1 MTQDDGYPLSH
12 SPRASHRGSD
22 QTRVRLRKTDLRI
35 RSLTL
40 GAHVPFNLFAIVKD
54 HAGEIDNA
62 SLMRDLKKD
71 GRFKKFRLFTEDLHL
86 PKTTIVVME
95 QDGWRVRFFIRPG
108 EDMTLDLP
116 ALKKAMGKNAVKL
129 PADFLDYR
137 TEIAFGFADDP
148 DQLFTDDVIEVGEF
162 VRANYPGVIYD
173 QYNKDLW

>member
-1 MTQDDGYPLSH
+1 M
-12 SPRASHRGSD
+12 
-22 QTRVRLRKTDLRI
+22 
-35 RSLTL
+35 
-40 GAHVPFNLFAIVKD
+40 PFNLFAIVKD

-62 SLMRDLKKD
+62 SLMRDLRKD
-71 GRFKKFRLFTEDLHL
+71 ARFQQFRLFTEDLHL

-116 ALKKAMGKNAVKL
+116 ALKKEMGKNAVKL

-162 VRANYPGVIYD
+162 VRANYPGVVIYD

>member
-1 MTQDDGYPLSH
+1 M
-12 SPRASHRGSD
+12 
-22 QTRVRLRKTDLRI
+22 
-35 RSLTL
+35 
-40 GAHVPFNLFAIVKD
+40 PFNLFAIVKD

-162 VRANYPGVIYD
+162 VRANYPGVVIYD